1 MMRHTMGAPHAILRA
16 QAAELEA
23 TLVQQRT
30 EAERAAEQHKRVINA
45 TETRL
50 ASIQQQLQLITYPAD
65 TLPPEIL
72 CEIFRFYHK
81 ADAAAGNPLQP
92 LSSPNPLTRVCR
104 TWRRTAL
111 SLSELWCSL
120 TIDLVSPEPLPRR
133 MPQIL
138 AARVAAARS
147 RPLKV
152 ALTGHPGRQNPS
164 PAVDV
169 EDLRPFFVRYAPRMA
184 ELTLHQAHADVFD
197 IMDDWDLD
205 FPLLEDAT
213 LSHACIYG
221 GLHASFCILNNAP
234 RLRKLELENVQIW
247 PMYAHVSWTSLTH
260 LVSTAA
266 TSVAEC
272 LRALKFLP
280 LLEDF
285 LVTLA
290 SDCRQYNTS
299 PFKHDR
305 LQSVQIYYEEA
316 RHLNSLL
323 GTLTLPGLQKLELGG
338 VGLAPYGTTKMEA
351 FLRRSSPP
359 LSDLSLMPAPITLE
373 DLLPFTGNGT
383 SRRNLVNLKINF
395 PSPAFTEQ
403 FLDAWASDAG
413 FCSEMMSLSFHLRYR
428 EGALEVFLK
437 RVAETTS
444 RRREIVAVAAFKLRR
459 LEIGCTI
466 PGDRIWLDE
475 ELAGLRQLKAD
486 GLDVF
491 LGDLLNHKPTTSI
504 V

>member
-1 MMRHTMGAPHAILRA
+1 MGAPHAILRA

-30 EAERAAEQHKRVINA
+30 EAERAAEQHKRIINV

-50 ASIQQQLQLITYPAD
+50 AGIQQQLQSIKYPAD

-72 CEIFRFYHK
+72 CEIFRFYHT

-120 TIDLVSPEPLPRR
+120 TIDLVGPEPLSRR
-133 MPQIL
+133 MPQLL
-138 AARVAAARS
+138 AARVAAAGS

-152 ALTGHPGRQNPS
+152 TLMGHSGGQSSS
-164 PAVDV
+164 PPVDI
-169 EDLRPFFVRYAPRMA
+169 EDLRRFFVRYAPQMA
-184 ELTLHQAHADVFD
+184 ELTLYQAHADVFE
-197 IMDDWDLD
+197 IIDDWDLD

-213 LSHACIYG
+213 LSHTWIYTAYN
-221 GLHASFCILNNAP
+221 ASFRIFNNAP
-234 RLRKLELENVQIW
+234 RLRRLELENVEMW
-247 PMYAHVSWTSLTH
+247 PTYAHVSWANLTH
-260 LVSTAA
+260 LIFNSD
-266 TSVAEC
+266 TSVPQC
-272 LRALKFLP
+272 LRALKVLP
-280 LLEDF
+280 LLEHF
-285 LVTLA
+285 FISLA
-290 SDCRQYNTS
+290 SDPQSYNIS
-299 PFKHDR
+299 PFRHDR
-305 LQSVQIYYEEA
+305 LQSVQVYYDEA
-316 RHLNSLL
+316 RHLDSLF
-323 GTLTLPGLQKLELGG
+323 GTLTLPALLKLEL
-338 VGLAPYGTTKMEA
+338 VGAGIAPYDTTKMEA
-351 FLRRSSPP
+351 FVRRSSPP
-359 LSDLSLMPAPITLE
+359 LSDLSLMPAPSTLE
-373 DLLPFTGNGT
+373 DLLSFTGNGT
-383 SRRNLVNLKINF
+383 SRHNLVNLKINF

-403 FLDAWASDAG
+403 FLDAWASDAR
-413 FCSEMMSLSFHLRYR
+413 FCSEVVSLIFHPRYR
-428 EGALEVFLK
+428 EGALEILLK
-437 RVAETTS
+437 RVAEATS
-444 RRREIVAVAAFKLRR
+444 RRREIVAAAAFKLRR

-491 LGDLLNHKPTTSI
+491 LGDLHKPTTSI